1 MSIKDNFTADE
12 WLKIMNGPGRAGA
25 AVVAASPS
33 GLTGLLAE
41 AQAIAGA
48 VRESVSKEGGT
59 PLMEAMAAS
68 LLGTPPDPKDLPKM
82 DAKNL
87 DEVKAQSLD
96 GVRQA
101 LWLVSSKGSPEDVAA
116 YKAMIMQVTE
126 KTAAAAKEGGFL
138 GMGGEQVNDKERAV
152 IEEVRNLIGGSQSNS
167 VSVVQE
173 TAPVTPAPDGS
184 GNSN

>member
-1 MSIKDNFTADE
+1 MKDNFTADE
-12 WLKIMNGPGRAGA
+12 WLKIMTGPGRVGA
-25 AVVAASPS
+25 AVVASSPS
-33 GLTGLLAE
+33 GVTGLLAE
-41 AQAIAGA
+41 AQAIAGT
-48 VRESVSKEGGT
+48 VRENVSKEGRT

-82 DAKNL
+82 DAKNM
-87 DEVKAQSLD
+87 DEVKAQSLE

-116 YKAMIMQVTE
+116 YKAMILQVAE

-152 IEEVRNLIGGSQSNS
+152 IEEVRQLVGSSQS
-167 VSVVQE
+167 VSVGLIHE